1 MSVTQLISN
10 LERFFYLTTIQYKD
24 HVVIPLDHVTGLN
37 IFTQKWEIMV
47 QATIMPVRFL
57 AQYPHYMFPNKGA
70 RGAELEKRKS
80 RDEEVQSGITS
91 TPRSILI
98 PFQEHLKI
106 SKISIFLYI
115 HHYIRQSET
124 LESLKIY
131 FTHSLGW
138 NIVNMGNIGNEIST

>member
-1 MSVTQLISN
+1 
-10 LERFFYLTTIQYKD
+10 
-24 HVVIPLDHVTGLN
+24 
-37 IFTQKWEIMV
+37 
-47 QATIMPVRFL
+47 
-57 AQYPHYMFPNKGA
+57 MFPNKGA
-70 RGAELEKRKS
+70 RGAEVEKRKS

-106 SKISIFLYI
+106 SKISNFLYI
-115 HHYIRQSET
+115 HHYIRYSET
-124 LESLKIY
+124 LESLKIN